1 MKAMK
6 RLAIFLLC
14 SGALSM
20 AAELSGVHSVYV
32 MPMAKGLDQY
42 LANQLTNH
50 AVFQV
55 VTDAKLA
62 DAVLTDRLGEGFET
76 QLATMLPPEPA
87 ETESEAVAPK
97 KAEDLKGANDAKDAK
112 DVKDKDA
119 KPAKDVKEKDA
130 MGGHSATTLLTE
142 TANTLSNPA
151 LNSSFGRGKGTIFLV
166 DKESHRV
173 LWSIYQ
179 PAKNSSSRQLDR
191 TASDIVS
198 RLKHDLTKK
207 GK

>member
-20 AAELSGVHSVYV
+20 AADLSGVHSVYV

-62 DAVLTDRLGEGFET
+62 DAVLTDRLGEGFES

-87 ETESEAVAPK
+87 EAEAGAPK
-97 KAEDLKGANDAKDAK
+97 EAKVAKDSKDKDVTPAKDAKEKDAKDAR
-112 DVKDKDA
+112 
-119 KPAKDVKEKDA
+119 
-130 MGGHSATTLLTE
+130 SATSLLTE
-142 TANTLSNPA
+142 TANKLSNPS
-151 LNSSFGRGKGTIFLV
+151 LSSSFGRGKGTIFLV
-166 DKESHRV
+166 DKGSRHV
-173 LWSIYQ
+173 LWSVYQ
-179 PAKNSSSRQLDR
+179 PAKDSSSRQLDR

-198 RLKHDLTKK
+198 RLKHDLTKN

>member
-6 RLAIFLLC
+6 RLAILLLC

-32 MPMAKGLDQY
+32 MPMAKGFDQY
-42 LANQLTNH
+42 LANQLTNQ

-62 DAVLTDRLGEGFET
+62 DAVLTDRLGEGFES
-76 QLATMLPPEPA
+76 QFAAMLPPEPE
-87 ETESEAVAPK
+87 ETESEADAPK
-97 KAEDLKGANDAKDAK
+97 EAKGAN

-130 MGGHSATTLLTE
+130 KDAHSTPGLFSE
-142 TANTLSNPA
+142 TANKLSNPA
-151 LNSSFGRGKGTIFLV
+151 LNSSFGRGRGTIFLV
-166 DKESHRV
+166 DKESRRV
-173 LWSIYQ
+173 LWSVYQ
-179 PAKNSSSRQLDR
+179 PAKDSSSRQLNR

-198 RLKHDLTKK
+198 RLKHDLT
-207 GK
+207 GKSK

>member
-14 SGALSM
+14 SGALTM

-32 MPMAKGLDQY
+32 MPMAKGLDQF
-42 LANQLTNH
+42 LANKLTNH

-62 DAVLTDRLGEGFET
+62 DAVLTDRLGEGFES
-76 QLATMLPPEPA
+76 QLAAMLPPEPA
-87 ETESEAVAPK
+87 ETESEAGAPK
-97 KAEDLKGANDAKDAK
+97 EAKDDK
-112 DVKDKDA
+112 DVKDKDG
-119 KPAKDVKEKDA
+119 KPVKDPTERGAKDA
-130 MGGHSATTLLTE
+130 RSAPGLITE
-142 TANTLSNPA
+142 TANKLSNPA

-166 DKESHRV
+166 DKESRRV
-173 LWSIYQ
+173 LWSVYQ
-179 PAKNSSSRQLDR
+179 PAKDSSSRQLDR

-207 GK
+207 SK

>member
-42 LANQLTNH
+42 LANKLTNH

-62 DAVLTDRLGEGFET
+62 DAVLTDRLGEGFES
-76 QLATMLPPEPA
+76 QFATMLPPDPA
-87 ETESEAVAPK
+87 KTESEADAPK
-97 KAEDLKGANDAKDAK
+97 EAEDVKDA
-112 DVKDKDA
+112 DGVKDKDA
-119 KPAKDVKEKDA
+119 KPAKDVKQKDA
-130 MGGHSATTLLTE
+130 KDPHSTSLLTE
-142 TANTLSNPA
+142 TANKLSNPA
-151 LNSSFGRGKGTIFLV
+151 SNSSFGRAKGTIFLV
-166 DKESHRV
+166 DKESRRV
-173 LWSIYQ
+173 LWSVYQ
-179 PAKNSSSRQLDR
+179 PAKGPSSRQLDR

-207 GK
+207 SK

>member
-14 SGALSM
+14 SGALTM
-20 AAELSGVHSVYV
+20 AAELSDVHSVYV
-32 MPMAKGLDQY
+32 MPMAKGLDQF
-42 LANQLTNH
+42 LANKLTNH

-62 DAVLTDRLGEGFET
+62 DAVLTDHLGESFES
-76 QLATMLPPEPA
+76 QLAAMLPPEPA
-87 ETESEAVAPK
+87 ETESQAGAPK
-97 KAEDLKGANDAKDAK
+97 EAKKDDK
-112 DVKDKDA
+112 DVKDKDG
-119 KPAKDVKEKDA
+119 KPVTDPKERGAKDA
-130 MGGHSATTLLTE
+130 HGASGLITE
-142 TANTLSNPA
+142 TANKLSNPA

-166 DKESHRV
+166 DKESRRV
-173 LWSIYQ
+173 LWSVYQ
-179 PAKNSSSRQLDR
+179 PAKDSSSRQLDR

-207 GK
+207 SK